1 VKHTVIADNTGGHL
15 MQGGMVDLC
24 LVGTDRTTATGDVC
38 NKIGTYLIA
47 LAAKDNGV
55 PFHVGLPSPSI
66 DWAVRD
72 GVREIPIGRGGG
84 EELSRISGRLA
95 DGTVVTVDIAPEG
108 STMANYAFDVTPSR
122 LVTALVTE
130 RGVCP
135 ATAEGLL
142 ALFPERAAQKAI

>member
-1 VKHTVIADNTGGHL
+1 VIADNTGGHL
-15 MQGGMVDLC
+15 MQSRMVDLC
-24 LVGTDRTTATGDVC
+24 IVGTDRTTATGDVC

-47 LAAKDNGV
+47 LAATDNGV
-55 PFHVGLPSPSI
+55 PLYVGLPSPSI
-66 DWAVRD
+66 DWTIRD
-72 GVREIPIGRGGG
+72 GIKEIPIEQRGG

-108 STMANYAFDVTPSR
+108 SAMANYAFDVTPSR
-122 LVTALVTE
+122 LITALVTE

-142 ALFPERAAQKAI
+142 ALFPERAATKAI